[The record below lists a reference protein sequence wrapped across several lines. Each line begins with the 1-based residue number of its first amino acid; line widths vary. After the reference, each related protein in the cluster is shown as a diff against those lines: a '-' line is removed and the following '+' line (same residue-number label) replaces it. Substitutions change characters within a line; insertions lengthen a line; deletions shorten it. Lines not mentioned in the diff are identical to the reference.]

1 MFAIIRDGKEIE
13 LTKRELAE
21 AAEHY
26 EYIIAEEI
34 LVERVNT
41 AFGAEN
47 VTERMVDAAVEKYL
61 DYKNC
66 GCDEDYCIDAGIED
80 AKEISLKK

>member
-1 MFAIIRDGKEIE
+1 MYIFRNGKEIE
-13 LTKRELAE
+13 LTKPELAE

-26 EYIIAEEI
+26 AYIMAEEI
-34 LVERVNT
+34 MTERLNT

-47 VTERMVDAAVEKYL
+47 VTERMVAAAVEKYL

-66 GCDEDYCIDAGIED
+66 GCDEDYCIDAGIEE
-80 AKEISLKK
+80 AKEAFLKK